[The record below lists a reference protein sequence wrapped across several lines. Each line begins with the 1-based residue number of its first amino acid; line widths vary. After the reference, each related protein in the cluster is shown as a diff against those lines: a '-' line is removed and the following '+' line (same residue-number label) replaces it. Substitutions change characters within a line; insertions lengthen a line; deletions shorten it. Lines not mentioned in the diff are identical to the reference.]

1 MTRRR
6 LHLTFPE
13 RLIQEPVVHTLGTRF
28 GIVTNIRRAN
38 VEERFGWIILEV
50 DGADDALR
58 EGIEYLRELGV
69 QVDQIEGDVV
79 QG

>member
-1 MTRRR
+1 

-13 RLIQEPVVHTLGTRF
+13 RLIQEPVVHTLGTRY

-50 DGADDALR
+50 DGTDEAVED
-58 EGIEYLRELGV
+58 GIEYLRELGV
-69 QVDQIEGDVV
+69 QVDQIDGDVV